1 MFHTFCTGVAR
12 KMRRSGITKEAGA
25 RLFRHFYLLLLVM
38 CRVTGLIFIIPRELY
53 EYITGTGIL

>member
-1 MFHTFCTGVAR
+1 MFHTFCTGAAR
-12 KMRRSGITKEAGA
+12 KMRRSGFLKKAGA
-25 RLFRHFYLLLLVM
+25 WLFRHFYLPLLVM